1 MKLFF
6 ESKCL
11 KTAHLLLFLLGY
23 SWLPTE
29 LYAQTPA
36 HLQAICTTIKS
47 YLETS
52 VSTYLTKA
60 IATKGLGDLSV
71 IETNLPTITS
81 PTLVIKKAPAVRERT
96 YIWDP
101 LEERLEY
108 CKVMC
113 VFLGLGTKD
122 ADWTRN
128 AVTLKT
134 ALDNS
139 LASKNVVIASKTLNI
154 VFKSGKLFSV
164 NLENA
169 PNTTHDKRCRLPKT
183 KALDPLTNKYPYIMN
198 FEIKPRMV
206 SASDWTWQQWED
218 ALDVNLNMH
227 KKYINIHLS
236 LPLQNRPL

>member
-1 MKLFF
+1 MNLLF

-11 KTAHLLLFLLGY
+11 KTIHLLLFLLGSY
-23 SWLPTE
+23 WQPVE
-29 LYAQTPA
+29 LHAQTPA
-36 HLQAICTTIKS
+36 HLQALCTTMKS

-52 VSTYLTKA
+52 VSTDLTKA

-71 IETNLPTITS
+71 IETNLPTITA
-81 PTLVIKKAPAVRERT
+81 PTLVIKKDAAVRERT

-113 VFLGLGTKD
+113 VFFGLGTKD

-128 AVTLKT
+128 AVALKT

-139 LASKNVVIASKTLNI
+139 LTSNNTVIASKTLNI

-198 FEIKPRMV
+198 FEIKPRIV
-206 SASDWTWQQWED
+206 SASDFNWQQWED
-218 ALDVNLNMH
+218 ALDVNLNIH

-236 LPLQNRPL
+236 LPFKDRPL